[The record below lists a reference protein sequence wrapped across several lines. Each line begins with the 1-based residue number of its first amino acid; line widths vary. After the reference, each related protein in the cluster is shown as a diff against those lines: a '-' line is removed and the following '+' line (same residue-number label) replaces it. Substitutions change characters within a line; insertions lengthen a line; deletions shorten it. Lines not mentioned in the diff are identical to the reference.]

1 MSSKLIV
8 LAGPDEGVVFL
19 LGAEVVLLGRSRAT
33 ETHLT
38 DPHVSRVHCQ
48 IVPEGDKFA
57 VVDFDSASGTFVN
70 GKEIERHV
78 LQTGDLIRIGATH
91 LQYAEEAV
99 AEIPIEAPDVAPPAA
114 PPPKP
119 VTKIHNEW
127 AKGLIG
133 QALSHYAITAPFAR
147 SKTGYVFHARDTRN
161 DTAVALKVLPPEF
174 SLDEKKVQNFVE
186 AMKKVMPLA
195 HPHLLKIYG
204 AGRTNKHC
212 WVATEYIPGD
222 SLAAVIGRTEKTGK
236 LDWKAVVRVG
246 IYLAQAL
253 EYAHQKNLIHE
264 NVAPQNILVG
274 RKPQNTKLTDLMLA
288 LATEEDP
295 TKPISEAGL
304 PGESLGYMSPERTDG
319 PGAAIDARTDVYSLA
334 ATLYAMLTG
343 RPPFHGDTV
352 DELLEKIRLEAPP
365 ALNIEAPGALE
376 KLLRRSLAK
385 RPQDRPATATE
396 LRKELE
402 ALAVEHKIPL

>member
-8 LAGPDEGVVFL
+8 LAGPDEGVVFP
-19 LGAEVVLLGRSRAT
+19 LGSEVVLLGRSRAT

-48 IVPEGDKFA
+48 IVPEGGQHV

-78 LQTGDLIRIGATH
+78 LKMGDLIRIGATH
-91 LQYAEEAV
+91 LQYAEE
-99 AEIPIEAPDVAPPAA
+99 ESAPTPTVAPIAA
-114 PPPKP
+114 PPPKAP
-119 VTKIHNEW
+119 AKPANDW

-133 QALSHYAITAPFAR
+133 QTLSHFAITAPLAR

-161 DTAVALKVLPPEF
+161 ETAVALKVLPPEF
-174 SLDEKKVQNFVE
+174 SLDEKKVQNFVD
-186 AMKKVMPLA
+186 AMKTVMPLG

-204 AGRTNKHC
+204 AGRTGNHC

-222 SLAAVIGRTEKTGK
+222 SLSAVIGRIQKSGK
-236 LDWKAVVRVG
+236 IDWKAVVRVG
-246 IYLAQAL
+246 IYLVRAL
-253 EYAHQKNLIHE
+253 EYAHQKNLIHQ
-264 NVAPQNILVG
+264 NVTPQNILVG

-288 LATEEDP
+288 LATDEDP
-295 TKPISEAGL
+295 TKPISDAGL
-304 PGESLGYMSPERTDG
+304 PAESLGFMSPERTDG
-319 PGAAIDARTDVYSLA
+319 PGAAIDGRTDLYSLA
-334 ATLYAMLTG
+334 ATLFAMLTG
-343 RPPFHGDTV
+343 RPPFQAGTV
-352 DELLEKIRLEAPP
+352 DELMAKIRLDAPP
-365 ALNIEAPGALE
+365 ALNIQAPDALE
-376 KLLRRSLAK
+376 KLLRRTLAK

-402 ALAVEHKIPL
+402 ALALEHKIPL